1 MSLPLRLIGRPLLL
15 VCLVAALGGCG
26 RRGPLEAPL
35 TSAELAAQQQRAQKG
50 QQAKAV
56 QANDDDDDEDADV
69 QPNIVPTPP
78 PPRRRARGYTVPKEP
93 FILDPLL

>member
-1 MSLPLRLIGRPLLL
+1 MSLPFRFIGRPLLL
-15 VCLVAALGGCG
+15 VCLVAALTACG

-35 TSAELAAQQQRAQKG
+35 TQAELAAEQQRAQKG

-56 QANDDDDDEDADV
+56 QANEDDDDEEADV
-69 QPNIVPTPP
+69 RPNIVPTPP
-78 PPRRRARGYTVPKEP
+78 APRRRGRSYTIPKDP